1 MELLF
6 ASNNRHKLEEIALLC
21 KPHTCILPKEAGLI
35 FEFEETSDT
44 FYENAVGK
52 ALHLHSLCNRPVLAD
67 DSGLIVDALDGAPGV
82 HTARYGSDIFGHE
95 LSAAQKNTFL
105 LNNLRGIPMGMRTA
119 RFVCA
124 LALVVSPTRIFMIQE
139 AVEGFIAETPYGNGG
154 FGYDPVFIVGDTGR
168 TMASLNEAEK
178 NEISHRGRAVRRMLA
193 IITTLTQEEH
203 IYVC

>member
-21 KPHTCILPKEAGLI
+21 KPHTCILPKDAGLI
-35 FEFEETSDT
+35 FEFEETFDT
-44 FYENAVGK
+44 FYENAAGK
-52 ALHLHSLCNRPVLAD
+52 ALHLHSLCRRPVLAD
-67 DSGLIVDALDGAPGV
+67 DSGLIVDALDGRPGV
-82 HTARYGSDIFGHE
+82 HTARYGRDIFGYE

-105 LNNLRGIPMGMRTA
+105 LNNLKGIPMEMRTA

-139 AVEGFIAETPYGNGG
+139 TVEGFIAETPYGNGG
-154 FGYDPVFIVGDTGR
+154 FGYDPVFIVGNTGR
-168 TMASLNEAEK
+168 TMASLSETEK

-193 IITTLTQEEH
+193 IITTLTHEENIH
-203 IYVC
+203 VC